1 VANFS
6 THINTAALTSAIG
19 VGVLANSGIID
30 IKTSL
35 YCFLTGIIGGILPDI
50 DHDNSTPLKIM
61 YFIFTNLTAFFVIYN
76 NIGHLK
82 LLEIFLIWG
91 GIYLF
96 FAFAFY
102 IFKKTT
108 KHRGMIHS
116 IPTGML
122 FGFLT
127 SFLFYKLGFSLKQ
140 SYIIGLFLFLGYI
153 VHLILDELFSIDLTG
168 RKIKKSFGSALKI
181 CSKNKKIDFFIYFL
195 LFLIFL
201 FLPQKEIL
209 LKIFKGIFN
218 V

>member
-1 VANFS
+1 MANFS